1 MAEPLEAA
9 VARLDARLTGIEH
22 RLDEHYAITK
32 ESRASVDAS
41 LAKFE
46 IILTRLVALSNE
58 WAGVRKTAAT
68 AGALIALV
76 SSILGAITAYIRYG
90 SK

>member
-1 MAEPLEAA
+1 MAETVREAI
-9 VARLDARLTGIEH
+9 ARLDQKLIGIEH

-58 WAGVRKTAAT
+58 WAGVRKTLAT
-68 AGALIALV
+68 AGAMIALV
-76 SSILGAITAYIRYG
+76 SSILGAIATYFRYG

>member
-1 MAEPLEAA
+1 MAETVREAI
-9 VARLDARLTGIEH
+9 ARLDQKLIGIEH
-22 RLDEHYAITK
+22 RLDEHYEITR

-46 IILTRLVALSNE
+46 VILTRLVALSNE
-58 WAGVRKTAAT
+58 WAGVRKTLAT
-68 AGALIALV
+68 AGAVVALV
-76 SSILGAITAYIRYG
+76 SSILGATAAYFRYG

>member
-22 RLDEHYAITK
+22 RLDEHYEITR
-32 ESRASVDAS
+32 ESRAAVDAR
-41 LAKFE
+41 LAKVE
-46 IILTRLVALSNE
+46 VLLPRRVALSNE
-58 WAGVRKTAAT
+58 WAGVRKTLTT
-68 AGALIALV
+68 AGAMVALV
-76 SSILGAITAYIRYG
+76 SSILGATAAYFRYG